1 MQIYANYEHKKMSN
15 YLYIIFIAF
24 LDPENMGKDT
34 IIQFLG
40 FSGPIIQAN
49 LIEMAAILNLCK
61 LGIVPLLRFW

>member
-1 MQIYANYEHKKMSN
+1 MSN

-24 LDPENMGKDT
+24 LDHENMGKDT
-34 IIQFLG
+34 RIQFLG

-49 LIEMAAILNLCK
+49 WIEMAAILNLCK